1 MTLEEI
7 AETIYQCAEN
17 SNPKNVSAEIDSICR
32 YLTIKAK
39 EKLKKVELRY
49 EKR

>member
-7 AETIYQCAEN
+7 AEMIYQCAEN
-17 SNPKNVSAEIDSICR
+17 SNSKNVSAEIDSICR
-32 YLTIKAK
+32 YLTMKAK
-39 EKLKKVELRY
+39 EKIRERRY